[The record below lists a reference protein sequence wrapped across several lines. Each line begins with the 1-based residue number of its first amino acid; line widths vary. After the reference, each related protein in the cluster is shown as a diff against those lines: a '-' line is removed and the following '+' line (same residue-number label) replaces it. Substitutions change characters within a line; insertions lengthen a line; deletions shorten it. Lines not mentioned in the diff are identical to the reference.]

1 MSERPMDEML
11 EQLRQ
16 GYNAP
21 PETPRD
27 EMWQVIEARLGAE
40 AGETTATVVSLDA
53 ARRRRSR
60 WHVPVA
66 WTAAAAAVLVM
77 GVGIGRMTAP
87 EAAPVATAAKV
98 GAQRGALAVATAE
111 HLGRT
116 ESLLTLVRAE
126 ARGGRLDP
134 VVQPWAESLLTE
146 TRLLLDT
153 PEVVSPEMREILE
166 DLELVLVQIVG
177 VTEAETTDGARA
189 GMELDLALRGLED
202 REVLPRIQAVLPG
215 VTGLAGT

>member
-40 AGETTATVVSLDA
+40 VGETTATVVSLDA

-60 WHVPVA
+60 WHVPAA

-98 GAQRGALAVATAE
+98 SAQRGALAVATAE

-153 PEVVSPEMREILE
+153 PEVVSPETREILE

-189 GMELDLALRGLED
+189 WRCADSKTVKSCRGSRRFCLVSRGLQGPEEEE
-202 REVLPRIQAVLPG
+202 R
-215 VTGLAGT
+215 

>member
-11 EQLRQ
+11 EQLRE

-27 EMWQVIEARLGAE
+27 EMWQAIEARMAEE
-40 AGETTATVVSLDA
+40 AGEAAPGVVSLTE
-53 ARRRRSR
+53 ARRRRRPR
-60 WHVPVA
+60 WYMPAA

-87 EAAPVATAAKV
+87 GTSPMASAPKGEA
-98 GAQRGALAVATAE
+98 RMGALAVAAAE

-134 VVQPWAESLLTE
+134 VVQPWAESLLAE

-153 PEVVSPEMREILE
+153 PDGVNREMRALLE
-166 DLELVLVQIVG
+166 DLELILVQIVG
-177 VTEAETTDGARA
+177 VTETEATDGARA
-189 GMELDLALRGLED
+189 GVELDLALRGLED
-202 REVLPRIQAVLPG
+202 NEVLPRIQAALPA
-215 VTGLAGT
+215 VTLAGT